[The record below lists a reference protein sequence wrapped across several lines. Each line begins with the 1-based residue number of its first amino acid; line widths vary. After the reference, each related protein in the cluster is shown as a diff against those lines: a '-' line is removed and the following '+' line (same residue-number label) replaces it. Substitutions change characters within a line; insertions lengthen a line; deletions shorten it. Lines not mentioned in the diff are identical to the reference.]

1 MTAEELDQLYTQA
14 CYAMTDAGAE
24 KTELFLS
31 RLVLLLMHE
40 IDEAPRIARAIA
52 QAREGL

>member
-14 CYAMTDAGAE
+14 CYAMTDAGAAN
-24 KTELFLS
+24 TELFLS

-40 IDEAPRIARAIA
+40 IDEPQRILGAIA

>member
-14 CYAMTDAGAE
+14 CYAMTDAGAA

-40 IDEAPRIARAIA
+40 IDDPQRIKRALA
-52 QAREGL
+52 SAGEDL